1 MKKASLKKQYSTEEV
16 EVAHMMKLLA
26 HPARVAIIKRLSDAP
41 TCCCG
46 DFQLDLPLAQSTISR
61 HLSVLKDAGLIQ
73 GETEGTSICYCI
85 NPTEWDKLKNRLNLF
100 LNKSLKNRNAC
111 C

>member
-1 MKKASLKKQYSTEEV
+1 MKNRIVNKKYTLEEI
-16 EVAHMMKLLA
+16 ETARIMKLMA
-26 HPARVAIIKRLSDAP
+26 HPARVAIIKALLEAP

-46 DFQLDLPLAQSTISR
+46 DFQLNLPLAQSTISR
-61 HLSVLKDAGLIQ
+61 HLSVLKTAGLIQ

-85 NPTEWDKLKNRLNLF
+85 NAEKWKNFKSCLNLF
-100 LNKSLKNRNAC
+100 LNRSISNKNTC

>member
-1 MKKASLKKQYSTEEV
+1 MKKASTKKKYSVEEV

-26 HPARVAIIKRLSDAP
+26 HPARVAIINALLEAP

-46 DFQLDLPLAQSTISR
+46 DFQLNLPLAQSTISR
-61 HLSVLKDAGLIQ
+61 HLSVLKTAGLIQ

-85 NPTEWDKLKNRLNLF
+85 NPIEWEKIKKWLSLF
-100 LNKSLKNRNAC
+100 LNQSNKNRIVC